1 MVSAAKIGNQRVA
14 PRANHGPRPPLLAAT
29 APLAAAVAVA
39 VALPLSDVERGY
51 DTDDSRLDPGEV
63 VRRKYRLMPYCCREF
78 RDCMIATVIFWWAI
92 GKLNENHP
100 FLEWR

>member
-1 MVSAAKIGNQRVA
+1 MARGHRSSR
-14 PRANHGPRPPLLAAT
+14 RPPRS
-29 APLAAAVAVA
+29 P
-39 VALPLSDVERGY
+39 PRSRSRSRSPSSDVERGY

>member
-1 MVSAAKIGNQRVA
+1 MGRSHRSSRRA
-14 PRANHGPRPPLLAAT
+14 PRSPPGARS
-29 APLAAAVAVA
+29 PS
-39 VALPLSDVERGY
+39 PDVEQGY
-51 DTDDSRLDPGEV
+51 DTDDSRLDAGEV

-78 RDCMIATVIFWWAI
+78 RDCMIATVVFWWAL